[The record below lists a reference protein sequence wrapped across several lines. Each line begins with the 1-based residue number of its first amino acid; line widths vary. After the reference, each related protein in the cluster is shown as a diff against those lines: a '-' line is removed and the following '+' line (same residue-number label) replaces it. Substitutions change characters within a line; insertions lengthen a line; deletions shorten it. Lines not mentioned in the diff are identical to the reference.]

1 MAEWVE
7 DSDFVEEKGDD
18 DDDDELIE
26 SKEVHHKTKCLM
38 VKHDSLE
45 NKCIRILHSV
55 RRRRYA
61 FLFFKFVV
69 FTHKYT
75 YREEMHLHSGYGQQ
89 HLYLPIIF

>member
-18 DDDDELIE
+18 DDDELIE
-26 SKEVHHKTKCLM
+26 SKEVHHKTKCLL

-61 FLFFKFVV
+61 FFFQIRRFH
-69 FTHKYT
+69 T
-75 YREEMHLHSGYGQQ
+75 
-89 HLYLPIIF
+89 

>member
-7 DSDFVEEKGDD
+7 DSDFVEEKDG

-26 SKEVHHKTKCLM
+26 SKEVHHRTRCLL

-55 RRRRYA
+55 RRRRV
-61 FLFFKFVV
+61 FFYSSFSK
-69 FTHKYT
+69 
-75 YREEMHLHSGYGQQ
+75 
-89 HLYLPIIF
+89 

>member
-7 DSDFVEEKGDD
+7 DSDFVEEKDDD

-26 SKEVHHKTKCLM
+26 SKEVHYKTKCLL

-55 RRRRYA
+55 RRRRRVA
-61 FLFFKFVV
+61 FFSFVHEP
-69 FTHKYT
+69 TYT
-75 YREEMHLHSGYGQQ
+75 
-89 HLYLPIIF
+89 